1 MVKSVFHFTTE
12 KNVNKNKFC
21 EHICGET
28 CAIHG
33 FLKQK
38 QVQQVF
44 LDNNEL
50 ICFKVFQHKVLTDA
64 QFQPF
69 IATNECIQ
77 ICVLK
82 PEHGLEEKPVSL
94 QIDTAAQVSVM
105 CLNYLNYAKQQ
116 CDIANS

>member
-1 MVKSVFHFTTE
+1 MFVSKMNKNVFRITTE
-12 KNVNKNKFC
+12 KYVNRNAFC
-21 EHICGET
+21 EHVCGET

-33 FLKQK
+33 YLKQK
-38 QVQQVF
+38 TVQQVF

-50 ICFKVFQHKVLTDA
+50 ICFKVFQHRVLTNA

-69 IATNECIQ
+69 IANNECIQ

-94 QIDTAAQVSVM
+94 QIDTVAQVSVM
-105 CLNYLNYAKQQ
+105 PKMAH
-116 CDIANS
+116 